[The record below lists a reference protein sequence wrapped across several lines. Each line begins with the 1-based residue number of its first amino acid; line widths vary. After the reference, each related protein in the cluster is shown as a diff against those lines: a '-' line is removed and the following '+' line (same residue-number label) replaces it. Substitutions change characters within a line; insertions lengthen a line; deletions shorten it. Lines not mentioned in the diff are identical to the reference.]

1 MTTRPEV
8 PENYRELFSIDLQKE
23 KKLMLLVNG
32 LSLAIGAVLFVAGLL
47 MVPITAL
54 FDLESGL
61 GAYIA
66 RFAVLVVGMIA
77 YILLHEL
84 VHGVFMRYFSGRK
97 PHYGFTGMYAYAGSD
112 ACFDR
117 RSYIVIALAPVVIW
131 GLVLA
136 VLAPVVPRSWFWVV
150 YLIQIINLSGAAG
163 DYYVTVRFL
172 RLPPDILVRDT
183 GVSMTVFGPKD
194 K

>member
-8 PENYRELFSIDLQKE
+8 PEDYRELFSIDLQKD
-23 KKLMLLVNG
+23 KKLMLLVN
-32 LSLAIGAVLFVAGLL
+32 LLALAIAAVLFVAGLL
-47 MVPITAL
+47 AVPIFAL
-54 FDLESGL
+54 FDLASGL
-61 GAYIA
+61 GAYIL
-66 RFAVLVVGMIA
+66 RFAALVVGMIA
-77 YILLHEL
+77 YIFLHEL
-84 VHGVFMRYFSGRK
+84 VHGVFMRHFSGRK

-136 VLAPVVPRSWFWVV
+136 VLAPLVPRSWFWVV
-150 YLIQIINLSGAAG
+150 YLIQVINLSGAAG
-163 DYYVTVRFL
+163 DFYVTARFS

-183 GVSMTVFGPKD
+183 GVNMTVFGPED
-194 K
+194 E